1 MRENDIQ
8 KGASLSPPR
17 HLRLLASFR
26 IITSLEYTRES
37 RHMVV
42 LSCGTESSL
51 GIEVEFQVSEN
62 LIRLSSELHHK
73 NTVKDD
79 FKVLSLKGSLYRPL
93 DFHL

>member
-1 MRENDIQ
+1 
-8 KGASLSPPR
+8 
-17 HLRLLASFR
+17 
-26 IITSLEYTRES
+26 
-37 RHMVV
+37 MVV

-79 FKVLSLKGSLYRPL
+79 FKVLSLKDSRIDP
-93 DFHL
+93 

>member
-8 KGASLSPPR
+8 KHASLSPPPHR
-17 HLRLLASFR
+17 RLSASFR

-51 GIEVEFQVSEN
+51 GIEVEFQESDN
-62 LIRLSSELHHK
+62 LIQLSSELHHE

-79 FKVLSLKGSLYRPL
+79 FKVLSLKRLSV
-93 DFHL
+93 